1 MHVCVRVWYLL
12 SCCLVLQITDMLQVH
27 PDRRP
32 SAVDLVMVR
41 LPPLM
46 EQLIREEEE
55 EEEPEANADERVQDS
70 DASRRTRSAHCMTLV
85 LEPIGLLR

>member
-1 MHVCVRVWYLL
+1 M
-12 SCCLVLQITDMLQVH
+12 LQITDMLQVH

-32 SAVDLVMVR
+32 SAVDLVMAR

-55 EEEPEANADERVQDS
+55 EEEPESNADERVQDS
-70 DASRRTRSAHCMTLV
+70 DTSRRTRCAHCMTLV
-85 LEPIGLLR
+85 LEAIGLLR